1 MDLSRHRAATGI
13 GGLRQ
18 LLVQIFCDDFLRLRG
33 VNAAL
38 RVFFF
43 TMAFFLVVLCEWRF
57 SRATLG
63 SAFGFFRS
71 PDFPAT
77 RSTDPCSHSAPLRTV
92 PLLPPDLRLLCH
104 SADPSSPAISLRLR
118 SVSTE

>member
-43 TMAFFLVVLCEWRF
+43 YDGFLSGGAVRMAFLAGHAGFSVWFFSISRF
-57 SRATLG
+57 PGHPINRPLQ
-63 SAFGFFRS
+63 
-71 PDFPAT
+71 
-77 RSTDPCSHSAPLRTV
+77 PLRA
-92 PLLPPDLRLLCH
+92 
-104 SADPSSPAISLRLR
+104 SADR
-118 SVSTE
+118 SFATPRFAVALPFG